1 LRAKGWRVT
10 KLRSVRS
17 AGFTLVEVLVALAVV
32 SIALLAALRAAGQ
45 GASSLE
51 DLRSRVLAGWIA
63 ENRLAEHRGRGD
75 WMPPGVQRGSA
86 TQAGLEFTWREEVTA
101 TPSPSFR
108 RLDIFVSAAPDASH
122 SLARLTGFLSA
133 PEARR

>member
-1 LRAKGWRVT
+1 LRAKGRPVP

-17 AGFTLVEVLVALAVV
+17 AGFTLVEVLVALAIV

-45 GASSLE
+45 GANSLD

-86 TQAGLEFTWREEVTA
+86 SQAGLEFAWREEVTA

-108 RLDIFVSAAPDASH
+108 RVDIVVSAAPDASRA
-122 SLARLTGFLSA
+122 LARLSGFLAA